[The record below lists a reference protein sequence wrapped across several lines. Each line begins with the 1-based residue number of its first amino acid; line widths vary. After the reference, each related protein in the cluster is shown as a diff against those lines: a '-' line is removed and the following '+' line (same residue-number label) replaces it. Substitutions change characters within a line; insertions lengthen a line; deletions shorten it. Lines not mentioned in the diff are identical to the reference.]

1 MSRRP
6 AALMGGSWSSGP
18 DYGLGHKMVAGSCS
32 WSWQTFTRGH
42 GWVSLVV
49 FLLFL
54 WVLLVVWDFDCPWA
68 FSFSFSRPHVHT
80 GHSHFLKAWGHLP
93 TQGGHR
99 IDFDCILHQGGSC
112 DSGYSIDSTY
122 VMIGASQ
129 TAPPPLQNRKDKGNT
144 NLQSTEIQNIP
155 KATQTNTDPSGI
167 VLICLAFASLINS
180 VSCNAILFLYW
191 GFCNG
196 GEGFQSLCKQ
206 KSSLLLIA
214 DLRLHDTFSAEL
226 LFKRVAA
233 QANIP
238 DRFSLSF
245 PSLRSL
251 LKDGLVRC

>member
-1 MSRRP
+1 MVLDIRWSLGLARGHGRLLLVVMVGSR
-6 AALMGGSWSSGP
+6 SWSSSCSC
-18 DYGLGHKMVAGSCS
+18 GSC
-32 WSWQTFTRGH
+32 WSSGILIAH
-42 GWVSLVV
+42 
-49 FLLFL
+49 
-54 WVLLVVWDFDCPWA
+54 
-68 FSFSFSRPHVHT
+68 
-80 GHSHFLKAWGHLP
+80 GHSHFHFHVHTSTLGILIFSKHGDPLP
-93 TQGGHR
+93 TEGGHR

-180 VSCNAILFLYW
+180 VSCNVILFLYW

-233 QANIP
+233 Y
-238 DRFSLSF
+238 
-245 PSLRSL
+245 
-251 LKDGLVRC
+251 